1 VRKVSQNKFLIFL
14 GCAIPY
20 RVSAY
25 EISARKVLQKLGV
38 ELVEM
43 PEFNCCGL
51 PMDPV
56 SHEMMIILA
65 ARNLA
70 LAEREGLNILTLCPG
85 CAGTLKKVNKM
96 LKADKALREE
106 INKHL
111 KESGLEFKGT
121 IEAKHLMQ
129 VLIEDV
135 GLERIKNAVVKP
147 LTALRVA
154 EHNGCHILRPKEYIG
169 FDDPE
174 DPQTLKRLVEATGA
188 TCLDYLDETECCGAP
203 SVGVNDKIALQLAR
217 DKLNHIKMVGAQAMI
232 TICPFCHIMYD
243 TNELRIEKMFNETY
257 GIPVLHYTQLLGLAM
272 GIPLAL
278 EGVAFYWAA
287 SCGGCEIAVL
297 DINEKILDVLQIA
310 DIVFWPVAMDIK
322 YKDVENMPDKYIDVC
337 FFNGG
342 IRNSEQEHMA
352 KLLRQKSKI
361 LIAYGACAHLG
372 GVPGLANI

>member
-1 VRKVSQNKFLIFL
+1 MAENKYLMFL

-25 EISARKVLQKLGV
+25 EISSRKILQKLGV

-51 PMDPV
+51 PLDPV
-56 SHEMMIILA
+56 SHEMMLILA

-70 LAEREGLNILTLCPG
+70 LAEQKGLNVLTLCPG

-96 LKADKALREE
+96 LKEDKALREE
-106 INKHL
+106 INSHL

-121 IEAKHLMQ
+121 IEAKHIVQ

-135 GLERIKNAVVKP
+135 GIEKIKDAVVKP
-147 LTALRVA
+147 LTMLKVT
-154 EHNGCHILRPKEYIG
+154 EHNGCHILRPKEFIG

-174 DPQTLKRLVEATGA
+174 DPKTLKTLIEATGA
-188 TCLDYLDETECCGAP
+188 TCLDYMDETECCGAP

-217 DKLNHIKMVGAQAMI
+217 DKLNHIKTVGAQALI

-257 GIPVLHYTQLLGLAM
+257 GVPVLHYPQLLGLAM
-272 GIPLAL
+272 GIPPEELAFNDL
-278 EGVAFYWAA
+278 RVDA
-287 SCGGCEIAVL
+287 S
-297 DINEKILDVLQIA
+297 KIIEQIA
-310 DIVFWPVAMDIK
+310 
-322 YKDVENMPDKYIDVC
+322 E
-337 FFNGG
+337 
-342 IRNSEQEHMA
+342 SA
-352 KLLRQKSKI
+352 K
-361 LIAYGACAHLG
+361 
-372 GVPGLANI
+372 

>member
-1 VRKVSQNKFLIFL
+1 VAELKYLMFL

-51 PMDPV
+51 PLDPV
-56 SHEMMIILA
+56 SHETMLVLA

-70 LAEREGLNILTLCPG
+70 MAEQKGLNILALCPG
-85 CAGTLKKVNKM
+85 CAGTLKKVSKM
-96 LKADKALREE
+96 LKEDRALREE

-111 KESGLEFKGT
+111 KEAGLEFKGT
-121 IEAKHLMQ
+121 VNAKHIMQ
-129 VLIEDV
+129 VLTEDV
-135 GLERIKNAVVKP
+135 GLDKIKKTVVKP
-147 LTALRVA
+147 LTMIKVA

-174 DPQTLKRLVEATGA
+174 DPQTLKTLIEATGA

-217 DKLNHIKMVGAQAMI
+217 DKLDHIKKVEAQALI

-243 TNELRIEKMFNETY
+243 TNELRIEKMFNEVY
-257 GIPVLHYTQLLGLAM
+257 GIPVLHYPQLLGLAM
-272 GIPLAL
+272 GLSPEELA
-278 EGVAFYWAA
+278 F
-287 SCGGCEIAVL
+287 
-297 DINEKILDVLQIA
+297 NE
-310 DIVFWPVAMDIK
+310 
-322 YKDVENMPDKYIDVC
+322 
-337 FFNGG
+337 
-342 IRNSEQEHMA
+342 
-352 KLLRQKSKI
+352 LRVDCSKI
-361 LIAYGACAHLG
+361 LGQVCEVKAYA
-372 GVPGLANI
+372 

>member
-1 VRKVSQNKFLIFL
+1 MEKHRYLIFL

-20 RVSAY
+20 RVAAY
-25 EISARKVLQKLGV
+25 EISARKILQKLGV

-56 SHEMMIILA
+56 SHEMMLILA
-65 ARNLA
+65 AKNLA
-70 LAEREGLNILTLCPG
+70 LAEQKGLNILTLCPG

-96 LKADKALREE
+96 LKEDKALREE
-106 INKHL
+106 INSHL

-121 IEAKHLMQ
+121 IEAKHIMQ

-135 GLERIKNAVVKP
+135 GIEKIKDAVVKP
-147 LTALRVA
+147 LTMLKVT
-154 EHNGCHILRPKEYIG
+154 EHNGCHILRPKEFIG

-174 DPQTLKRLVEATGA
+174 NPKTLKTLIEATGA
-188 TCLDYLDETECCGAP
+188 TCLDYMDETECCGAP

-257 GIPVLHYTQLLGLAM
+257 GIPVLHYPQLLGLAV
-272 GIPLAL
+272 GIKPDELAFNDL
-278 EGVAFYWAA
+278 RV
-287 SCGGCEIAVL
+287 
-297 DINEKILDVLQIA
+297 DV
-310 DIVFWPVAMDIK
+310 
-322 YKDVENMPDKYIDVC
+322 
-337 FFNGG
+337 
-342 IRNSEQEHMA
+342 
-352 KLLRQKSKI
+352 SKI
-361 LIAYGACAHLG
+361 IKQVEECGK
-372 GVPGLANI
+372 